1 MMDYAVAQSNVAAI
15 LNQAPVVPVMVI
27 EDVKH
32 AVPLAKALVAGG
44 LPVLEITLRTDAA
57 IDSMKAI
64 MAEVEGAIVG
74 AGTVLTPA
82 QFKQCSKLGCAF
94 AVSPGSTGKLLGAAE
109 DFDMPLLPGA
119 ATASEAMALL
129 EWGYRLQKFFPAEPA
144 GGTAYL
150 ASLASPLPQVKFCP
164 TGGITAETAPN
175 YLKLSNVI
183 TIGGS
188 WMVPKALV
196 NAGEWA
202 KIEALAR
209 TAAQLK
215 KPSI

>member
-57 IDSMKAI
+57 LESMKAI

-82 QFKQCSKLGCAF
+82 QFKQCSKLGLCCI
-94 AVSPGSTGKLLGAAE
+94 
-109 DFDMPLLPGA
+109 
-119 ATASEAMALL
+119 
-129 EWGYRLQKFFPAEPA
+129 A
-144 GGTAYL
+144 GLDG
-150 ASLASPLPQVKFCP
+150 
-164 TGGITAETAPN
+164 
-175 YLKLSNVI
+175 
-183 TIGGS
+183 
-188 WMVPKALV
+188 KAL
-196 NAGEWA
+196 GCC
-202 KIEALAR
+202 R
-209 TAAQLK
+209 RF
-215 KPSI
+215 